1 MSRKGQGSRPGG
13 GQSGWNREQRKQER
27 VGRGQGGGGGS
38 QGRGSRG
45 AECPG
50 GFSGRCGAGVRID
63 WAGRWRQ
70 CEAASVIPAEGMGTG
85 YPPHPWKRSH
95 EEGLEG
101 EARGSVAGLGVARAA
116 STEAVRFWLLSRKVE
131 SGVPRGSPRAAR
143 ESRGRGCLWLGSR
156 GGGGTAAGCV
166 SHSWS

>member
-1 MSRKGQGSRPGG
+1 MSRGFLWSLRGWGG
-13 GQSGWNREQRKQER
+13 DRLGREVEAA
-27 VGRGQGGGGGS
+27 RGGFCDT
-38 QGRGSRG
+38 SRG
-45 AECPG
+45 DG
-50 GFSGRCGAGVRID
+50 D
-63 WAGRWRQ
+63 WA
-70 CEAASVIPAEGMGTG
+70 
-85 YPPHPWKRSH
+85 PPHPWKRSH

-143 ESRGRGCLWLGSR
+143 EPRGRGCLWLGSR